1 MEEPSVLDWLKEKLA
16 FWRRRSPVVGDEDRL
31 SIGEPGSNHLIEA
44 EELEDQTIIAKS
56 EEYFQSEPP
65 VRIVAEF
72 EEVRSSSSLQ
82 EKSKKVPYRLPWRA
96 ILAVISG
103 LIGQQILGPETRNV
117 TIGIIFYGF
126 AISFL
131 VWGLIVKEWVLCD
144 LPETIR
150 EERPHVFRRGMFLLA
165 ILMMAIA
172 FLLLGGNR
180 FNIINL
186 ILWLLAIF
194 YAVLTFSEF
203 KPRINFRQQL
213 TQTFSRFRFPWKI
226 QLDGFTFLFIV
237 VILIS
242 VFFRIYHLN
251 QVPAEMISDHAEKL
265 LDTGD
270 VLNGQYSIFFPRNT
284 GREAFQLYW
293 TALISVIFGTGLT
306 FTSLK
311 IGTAIAGLFT
321 LPFIYLL
328 GKEMGSKWGGLAGM
342 LFGGVAYWP
351 NVITRIGL
359 RFTYYAAFT
368 APALYFFL
376 RGLRRSNRNDIIW
389 AGIFLGMG
397 LHGYTPMRI
406 VPFLIIIIAIIFI
419 LSKIGHDRWLETTKQ
434 VGIIALVSAA
444 VALPLLR
451 FASQY
456 PELVTERAFSRL
468 GDINNPLP
476 GSPIV
481 IFLQNFWK
489 SATMFFWSNGD
500 IWPHSIPNYPA
511 LDTVMAVFYLFG
523 SVLLIARFFRKRT
536 WQDLSLLIS
545 VPMLMMPSI
554 LSLAYPAE
562 NPSLNRTS
570 AAFIPVVLIAGLAFE
585 AFIRAI
591 YQPLNNSRGK
601 WLSIITAGIL
611 IAVTLGQNFNLVFDK
626 YAKQYQLSAWNTS
639 EIGGLIKQFSDTVG
653 TRDTAY
659 VVGYPYWVDT
669 RLVAYNAGF
678 PGKDFAIWSDQFELT
693 LDQTS
698 AKLFILYSLDT
709 EGLRKLTALYPNGSS
724 SYHKSA
730 VEGKDFYVFFVP
742 PEGTVQP

>member
-1 MEEPSVLDWLKEKLA
+1 MLSL
-16 FWRRRSPVVGDEDRL
+16 RL
-31 SIGEPGSNHLIEA
+31 
-44 EELEDQTIIAKS
+44 
-56 EEYFQSEPP
+56 
-65 VRIVAEF
+65 
-72 EEVRSSSSLQ
+72 
-82 EKSKKVPYRLPWRA
+82 
-96 ILAVISG
+96 
-103 LIGQQILGPETRNV
+103 
-117 TIGIIFYGF
+117 
-126 AISFL
+126 
-131 VWGLIVKEWVLCD
+131 
-144 LPETIR
+144 
-150 EERPHVFRRGMFLLA
+150 
-165 ILMMAIA
+165 
-172 FLLLGGNR
+172 
-180 FNIINL
+180 
-186 ILWLLAIF
+186 
-194 YAVLTFSEF
+194 
-203 KPRINFRQQL
+203 
-213 TQTFSRFRFPWKI
+213 
-226 QLDGFTFLFIV
+226 FLF
-237 VILIS
+237 
-242 VFFRIYHLN
+242 F
-251 QVPAEMISDHAEKL
+251 
-265 LDTGD
+265 
-270 VLNGQYSIFFPRNT
+270 
-284 GREAFQLYW
+284 
-293 TALISVIFGTGLT
+293 
-306 FTSLK
+306 
-311 IGTAIAGLFT
+311 
-321 LPFIYLL
+321 
-328 GKEMGSKWGGLAGM
+328 
-342 LFGGVAYWP
+342 
-351 NVITRIGL
+351 
-359 RFTYYAAFT
+359 
-368 APALYFFL
+368 
-376 RGLRRSNRNDIIW
+376 
-389 AGIFLGMG
+389 
-397 LHGYTPMRI
+397 
-406 VPFLIIIIAIIFI
+406 
-419 LSKIGHDRWLETTKQ
+419 SKIGHNRWLETTKQ

-523 SVLLIARFFRKRT
+523 CVLLIARFFRKRT

-591 YQPLNNSRGK
+591 YQPQNNNYRGK
-601 WLSIITAGIL
+601 WLSIITTGIL

-678 PGKDFAIWSDQFELT
+678 PGKDFAIWPEQFELT

-709 EGLRKLTALYPNGSS
+709 EGLSKLTAL
-724 SYHKSA
+724 
-730 VEGKDFYVFFVP
+730 VP
-742 PEGTVQP
+742 EW

>member
-16 FWRRRSPVVGDEDRL
+16 FWRHRSPAAGDEDRL
-31 SIGEPGSNHLIEA
+31 TIGESGSNRLIEA
-44 EELEDQTIIAKS
+44 ETLENQTIIAKS
-56 EEYFQSEPP
+56 EEYFQSKPP

-72 EEVRSSSSLQ
+72 EEVRSRTTLP

-103 LIGQQILGPETRNV
+103 FIGQQILGPETRNV

-126 AISFL
+126 AVSFL
-131 VWGLIVKEWVLCD
+131 IWGLIVKEWVLCD
-144 LPETIR
+144 LPETIS

-165 ILMMAIA
+165 ILMMVIA

-186 ILWLLAIF
+186 VLWLLAIF

-203 KPRINFRQQL
+203 KPRISFRQQL
-213 TQTFSRFRFPWKI
+213 AQIFSRFRFPWKI

>member
-1 MEEPSVLDWLKEKLA
+1 MW
-16 FWRRRSPVVGDEDRL
+16 
-31 SIGEPGSNHLIEA
+31 
-44 EELEDQTIIAKS
+44 
-56 EEYFQSEPP
+56 
-65 VRIVAEF
+65 
-72 EEVRSSSSLQ
+72 
-82 EKSKKVPYRLPWRA
+82 
-96 ILAVISG
+96 
-103 LIGQQILGPETRNV
+103 
-117 TIGIIFYGF
+117 
-126 AISFL
+126 
-131 VWGLIVKEWVLCD
+131 
-144 LPETIR
+144 
-150 EERPHVFRRGMFLLA
+150 LLA
-165 ILMMAIA
+165 IL
-172 FLLLGGNR
+172 
-180 FNIINL
+180 
-186 ILWLLAIF
+186 
-194 YAVLTFSEF
+194 YVVLTFSEF
-203 KPRINFRQQL
+203 KPRANSRQRLVQAL
-213 TQTFSRFRFPWKI
+213 ARIRFPWKI
-226 QLDGFTFLFIV
+226 QIDGFTFLFII
-237 VILIS
+237 VILVS

-251 QVPAEMISDHAEKL
+251 QVPGEMISDHAEKL

-293 TALISVIFGTGLT
+293 TALVSVIFGTGLT

-376 RGLRRSNRNDIIW
+376 RGLRRSNRNDMIW
-389 AGIFLGMG
+389 AGIFLGIG

-406 VPFLIIIIAIIFI
+406 VPFLIVIMAIIFA
-419 LSKIGHDRWLETTKQ
+419 LSKIGHSRWLETIKQ
-434 VGIIALVSAA
+434 VGIVTLVSVA

-456 PELVTERAFSRL
+456 PELVASRAFSRL

-476 GSPIV
+476 GSAIV

-489 SATMFFWSNGD
+489 ASTMFFWSNGD

-511 LDTVMAVFYLFG
+511 LDGVMAVFYLLG
-523 SVLLIARFFRKRT
+523 CVMLIARFIQKRT

-545 VPMLMMPSI
+545 IPVLMLPSI

-570 AAFIPVVLIAGLAFE
+570 AAFIPVVLVAGLAFE
-585 AFIRAI
+585 SFIRAI
-591 YQPLNNSRGK
+591 YQPLKGARGK
-601 WLSIITAGIL
+601 WLSIATAGIL
-611 IAVTLGQNFNLVFDK
+611 ICMMLGENFNLVFDK
-626 YAKQYQLSAWNTS
+626 YARQYQLSAWNTS
-639 EIGGLIKQFSDTVG
+639 EIGGLIKQFADTVG
-653 TRDTAY
+653 SRDTAY

-678 PGKDFAIWSDQFELT
+678 PGKDFAIWPEQYNLT
-693 LDQTS
+693 LEQTG
-698 AKLFILYSLDT
+698 AKIFILYSLDT
-709 EGLRKLTALYPNGSS
+709 EGLSKLSAMYPMGAA

-730 VEGKDFYVFFVP
+730 VEGRDFYVFFVP
-742 PEGTVQP
+742 PVGMAQP